1 MRRVI
6 LVHGW
11 DGYPEEGWFPKFRK
25 EMEEQGFVVT
35 IPAMEPA
42 DAPTMT
48 KWVPQ
53 LAGVVSAPDEDTY
66 LVGHSAGCITI
77 LRYLEGLPN
86 GQKIGGAVLVAG
98 FTDPLGFE
106 ELKNYFTT
114 PINWDRIIAHA
125 DGFVAIHSD
134 NDKYVPLSHA
144 DTFKRELGAQ
154 VIILKKRGHFAGS
167 DGTTELLE
175 ARDAVLKLA
184 GLVG

>member
-11 DGYPEEGWFPKFRK
+11 DGYPEEGWFPTFKK
-25 EMEEQGFVVT
+25 ETEAQGFVVT

-53 LAGVVSAPDEDTY
+53 LAGVVGTPDEDTY

-77 LRYLEGLPN
+77 LRYLEGLTD

-114 PINWDRIIAHA
+114 SIDWNRIITHA

-144 DTFKRELGAQ
+144 DTFKRLLGAR

-167 DGTTELLE
+167 DGTTELPE
-175 ARDAVLKLA
+175 ACDALLKLA
-184 GLVG
+184 GLA

>member
-1 MRRVI
+1 MRRII

-11 DGYPEEGWFPKFRK
+11 DGYPEEGWFPKFKK

-35 IPAMEPA
+35 IPDMDPA
-42 DAPTMT
+42 DAPQQT

-53 LAGVVSAPDEDTY
+53 LAGVVGAPDEDTY

-77 LRYLEGLPN
+77 LRYLEGLLT
-86 GQKIGGAVLVAG
+86 GQKVGGVLLVAG
-98 FTDPLGFE
+98 FTDNLGFE

-114 PINWDRIIAHA
+114 SIDWDRIIGHA
-125 DGFVAIHSD
+125 DAFIAIHSD

-144 DTFKRELGAQ
+144 DTFKRFLGAI
-154 VIILKKRGHFAGS
+154 VIILKGRGHFAGS
-167 DGTTELLE
+167 DGTTELPE

-184 GLVG
+184 GLIG